1 MVEGDPYETPD
12 AATAAM
18 PEAASGAFWAQ
29 CMANIAQRRDKQ
41 SFMALYDHF
50 SPRVNAYLLGQ
61 GVDAAQAE
69 DLSQEALLTLW
80 KKAHL
85 YKPEKAAV
93 STWLF
98 RVARNLW
105 IDRLRKQRR
114 VAYESDDL
122 LDSVAAEQQ
131 PQAVAADGDRL
142 QAVLDSLP
150 RNQAQAVY
158 MSYYEG
164 KSHSEIAEETGMPL
178 GSVKSCLRLAMRT
191 FRQSFGVDAP

>member
-1 MVEGDPYETPD
+1 MSEGTTEPVNGEYW
-12 AATAAM
+12 
-18 PEAASGAFWAQ
+18 SQ
-29 CMANIAQRRDKQ
+29 CVINIATKRDKQ
-41 SFMALYDHF
+41 SFMALYDYF

-61 GVDAAQAE
+61 GVEASLAE

-80 KKAHL
+80 NKAKL
-85 YKPEKAAV
+85 YNPKKAAV

-105 IDRLRKQRR
+105 IDRLRKNRR
-114 VAYESDDL
+114 VAYESDEL
-122 LDSVAAEQQ
+122 LEQVSVDGEPLEIADS
-131 PQAVAADGDRL
+131 DRL
-142 QAVLDSLP
+142 KAVIDGLP

-178 GSVKSCLRLAMRT
+178 GSVKSSLRLAMKA
-191 FRQSFGVDAP
+191 FRQSFGVDVV